1 MSRVLITIL
10 LVFSLCRLSFADS
23 EVPDSTRADTAS
35 TAEIAPADSL
45 PAVDTSVTADT
56 SSSIDTVLF
65 VPPDVT
71 IKTADITNPEN
82 LEEHLTQNPTAALFK
97 SMFVPGW
104 GQIGNHRY
112 VKAGV
117 IIGLETWFIA
127 SAVHYANQASDL
139 KSKYNNESD
148 PILRDSYYRQYQDK
162 RNVRLKYTWFA
173 GITVFVSMFD
183 AYVDAQLSGA
193 PDARGQDK
201 VGVDI
206 RPDIRGGASLAVT
219 YNF

>member
-1 MSRVLITIL
+1 M
-10 LVFSLCRLSFADS
+10 
-23 EVPDSTRADTAS
+23 
-35 TAEIAPADSL
+35 
-45 PAVDTSVTADT
+45 
-56 SSSIDTVLF
+56 
-65 VPPDVT
+65 
-71 IKTADITNPEN
+71 KTADITNPEN
-82 LEEHLTQNPTAALFK
+82 YEEHLAQNPTVALFK

-112 VKAGV
+112 VKAGI
-117 IIGLETWFIA
+117 IIGLETWFVAATI
-127 SAVHYANQASDL
+127 HYANQASDL
-139 KSKYNNESD
+139 KDKYNNETD
-148 PILRDSYYRQYQDK
+148 PIIRDSYYQQYQDK
-162 RNVRLKYTWFA
+162 RNVRLTYTWFA

-193 PDARGQDK
+193 PDAGGRDK